1 MVLKTVKYCLNI
13 EHLLSRCYYSR
24 LFHKPGSYSR
34 NVVIVT
40 VIQIINYYFFIII
53 IITQRDDKI
62 WPFLTLYQT
71 IAVYINHLHFNK
83 LCLVSIVH
91 NSSVCIILKK
101 KNSYQICYQIVITFS
116 ASEMTYFL
124 CNQGNAEGDKIIL
137 TNKISSY
144 MIHKFKSVIALCPTR
159 QSVKCWECYFM
170 IENLRKLACIT
181 SWSNSPSPVN

>member
-1 MVLKTVKYCLNI
+1 MVLKTVKYWLNI
-13 EHLLSRCYYSR
+13 DHLLSRCYYSR

-40 VIQIINYYFFIII
+40 VIQIINYNFFS
-53 IITQRDDKI
+53 QRDDKI
-62 WPFLTLYQT
+62 CPFLTLHQKNQT

-83 LCLVSIVH
+83 LCLVSIVR

-101 KNSYQICYQIVITFS
+101 KNSCYQICHEIVITFS
-116 ASEMTYFL
+116 ASEITSFYVI
-124 CNQGNAEGDKIIL
+124 GNAEGDKIIL

-159 QSVKCWECYFM
+159 HPVKCCECCFM

-181 SWSNSPSPVN
+181 SWSNSPFPVN